1 MGRLERDDTL
11 APDGGRGG
19 ATRAGDRRA
28 RDGRTGAAP
37 REQRTAA
44 PRPDHGPGGLRTE
57 LVGLAV
63 TLVATALLLVPVLR
77 LTDVDLTA
85 PLSYVQDGVSHMGIA
100 KSVQSNAWYYENPRL
115 AAPEGQQ
122 LYDYP
127 QGDTLHIALFKV
139 IGPLLGGNPALI
151 VNVSYLLGFLA
162 VAATMY
168 VTLRQLRV
176 RPPFAVLGALLY
188 AFTPYHLVRGT
199 THLFLSGYFLL
210 PLALLVVVRQL
221 GERPALTQPGPD
233 GRTRFSIWEGR
244 TLFALTAC
252 LLLTTTG
259 IYYAVFV
266 ALLLGVVLLVQL
278 VRRADPRALLST
290 LVLMGVIGAGLLA
303 AVLPALGY
311 QAAEGANPTAV
322 NRAYIE
328 VEFFALKPVL
338 LLLPIVDHRFEALR
352 GLAATVNGGAF
363 PGEPSMQLGLLA
375 ALGLVGAVVVL
386 LSRATAPDA
395 GGGGTGGSGG
405 SGGAQSGSGVRALQ
419 ARFGALAVSAIL
431 LATSAG
437 FGALLGVFGL
447 TQIRA
452 WARMTVVIAFFGVA
466 AVVVA
471 ADRLAAR
478 RPLPPGALW
487 GIAGVLAVFG
497 VVDQSGAVDLA
508 RVDAVEASWD
518 SDAAFVGAMEQQLG
532 DGAAVFQL
540 PYVPYPENPPV
551 EAMTDYDHMKGFL
564 HSDTLRWSY
573 GGMKGREP
581 EWKPR
586 VAAQPVPQM
595 LRDVVATGFT
605 ALYVDRFGYADRG
618 AALEAQVSA
627 ELGVAPQISR
637 DGRLAFFDLRDH
649 ADRVLGDLGPDERA
663 ALRAGI
669 VGVDAPTAPTPA
681 PTAGGG

>member
-1 MGRLERDDTL
+1 MRRLERDDTL
-11 APDGGRGG
+11 APAGDRDG
-19 ATRAGDRRA
+19 ATRADADRDRESA
-28 RDGRTGAAP
+28 AAP
-37 REQRTAA
+37 RE
-44 PRPDHGPGGLRTE
+44 GSGGLRTE

-63 TLVATALLLVPVLR
+63 TLLATAVLLVPVLR

-115 AAPEGQQ
+115 SAPEGQQ

-127 QGDTLHIALFKV
+127 QADTLHIALFKV
-139 IGPLLGGNPALI
+139 LGPLLGGNPALI
-151 VNVSYLLGFLA
+151 VNATYLFGFLA
-162 VAATMY
+162 VAATTY
-168 VTLRQLRV
+168 LTLRQLRV
-176 RPPFAVLGALLY
+176 RPPLAVTGALLY
-188 AFTPYHLVRGT
+188 AFTPYHLVRST

-210 PLALLVVVRQL
+210 PLVLLVVVRQL
-221 GERPALTQPGPD
+221 GDRPALTRPGPD
-233 GRTRFSIWEGR
+233 GRARFSLWEGR

-252 LLLTTTG
+252 LLITTTG
-259 IYYAVFV
+259 IYYAIFV
-266 ALLLGVVLLVQL
+266 VLLLGVVLLVQL
-278 VRRADPRALLST
+278 ARRVDPRALLST
-290 LVLMGVIGAGLLA
+290 LVLIGVIGAGLVA
-303 AVLPALGY
+303 AVLPTLQY
-311 QAAEGANPTAV
+311 QSAEGPNPAAV

-338 LLLPIVDHRFEALR
+338 LLLPIVDHRIEALR
-352 GLAATVNGGAF
+352 GPAATVNGGAF
-363 PGEPSMQLGLLA
+363 PGEPSMQLGLVA
-375 ALGLVGAVVVL
+375 ALGLVGAIVVL
-386 LSRATAPDA
+386 LGRATAPTDDA
-395 GGGGTGGSGG
+395 AA
-405 SGGAQSGSGVRALQ
+405 GAADRAGFGVRALQ
-419 ARFGALAVSAIL
+419 ARFGALAVAAIL

-437 FGALLGVFGL
+437 FGAVLGVLGF

-466 AVVVA
+466 AAVVA
-471 ADRLAAR
+471 VDRLAAR
-478 RPLPPGALW
+478 RPLPAGALW
-487 GIAGVLAVFG
+487 GVAGVLAVFG
-497 VVDQSGAVDLA
+497 VVDQSGPVDLA
-508 RVDAVEASWD
+508 RLDAIEASWE
-518 SDAAFVGAMEQQLG
+518 SDAAFVAAMEQQLG

-581 EWKPR
+581 AWKAR
-586 VAAQPVPQM
+586 VAAVPVPQM

-637 DGRLAFFDLRDH
+637 DGRLAFFDLRGL
-649 ADRVLGDLGPDERA
+649 ADQVLGGLTPEQRA
-663 ALRAGI
+663 ALRTGVVGPEPGAAGA
-669 VGVDAPTAPTPA
+669 GAAPTATGG
-681 PTAGGG
+681 AG